1 MTGGNMWRGQLLGYQ
16 WVSTSLADDTIDTYV
31 SEVYPTQYEA
41 VCGFDSDML
50 ETLGLDDSCDD
61 AVNHVEMDDANHG
74 EQSLWAIY
82 NPPHRGMGCPRV
94 LIRWEVFPVYA
105 KEVTSH
111 GTG

>member
-16 WVSTSLADDTIDTYV
+16 WVSASLARDTIDVYT

-41 VCGFDSDML
+41 VCGYDADML
-50 ETLGLDDSCDD
+50 ETLTELNGSVD
-61 AVNHVEMDDANHG
+61 HVEMDDAMPA
-74 EQSLWAIY
+74 EQSVWAIY
-82 NPPHRGMGCPRV
+82 NPPDDSET